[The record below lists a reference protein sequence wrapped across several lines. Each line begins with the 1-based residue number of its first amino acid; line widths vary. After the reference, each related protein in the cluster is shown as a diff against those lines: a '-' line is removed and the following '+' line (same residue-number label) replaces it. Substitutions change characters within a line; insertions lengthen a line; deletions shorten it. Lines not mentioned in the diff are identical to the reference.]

1 MYNGTAEPSFES
13 VGPHSVTHRL
23 RLKAWIMSSDL
34 GMRRRR
40 AVWRAT
46 HRGSKEMD
54 HLLGHYTE
62 QTIDSMNA
70 DEIAVLERLI
80 ETADP
85 QIELCLYEGYSLDDA
100 ELDALMARMRRFH
113 GLPKAS

>member
-1 MYNGTAEPSFES
+1 
-13 VGPHSVTHRL
+13 
-23 RLKAWIMSSDL
+23 
-34 GMRRRR
+34 MRRRR

-54 HLLGHYTE
+54 HLLGGYTK
-62 QTIDSMNA
+62 QAIDSMNG

-100 ELDALMARMRRFH
+100 ELDALMVRMRSFH